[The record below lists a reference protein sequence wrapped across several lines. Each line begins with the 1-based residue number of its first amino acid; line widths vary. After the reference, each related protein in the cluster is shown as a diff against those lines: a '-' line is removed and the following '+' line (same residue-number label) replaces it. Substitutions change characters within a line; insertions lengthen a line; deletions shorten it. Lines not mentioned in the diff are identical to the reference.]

1 MKYNLKMKTSQKQ
14 TNNILKQ
21 YNCIDGEFLPSNINI
36 NNFTGILTCYF
47 KGYIDSDYYNG
58 KFNDIQFSNVT
69 IIGFSFGTIN
79 GTCNINKIEKTNIIP
94 DEYLNGDYDEFE

>member
-1 MKYNLKMKTSQKQ
+1 MTELNLNMCQDITG
-14 TNNILKQ
+14 
-21 YNCIDGEFLPSNINI
+21 DFLQSNINI
-36 NNFTGILTCYF
+36 NKFNGNLTCYF

-94 DEYLNGDYDEFE
+94 DEYLNGDYDEYE